1 MIDSSGSCENEWGAV
16 GVSGPEVEGRMGEA
30 PVESGVDGVQP
41 TPRRTGFRHFDAVV
55 SMSAIF
61 ISAVSLY
68 VAVQHGKTERQLVA
82 ANVWPFPRAILS
94 NGYDSKGSTAIGVS
108 NGGVGPAKIRS
119 FEVFYRGQPVSSGM
133 DLLRKCCG
141 LAPGAAAI
149 KAAFPNGTYSSIVDE
164 TVLRP
169 GEENPVFRVPRLGT
183 DVTERFSRIST
194 LQQIGFRVCYC
205 SVLDEC
211 WISDLKSTRT
221 EPVRECTPPKHPY
234 DPNGP

>member
-1 MIDSSGSCENEWGAV
+1 M
-16 GVSGPEVEGRMGEA
+16 REA
-30 PVESGVDGVQP
+30 PVETGVGEVTP
-41 TPRRTGFRHFDAVV
+41 APRRTGRVHFDAVV
-55 SMSAIF
+55 SIAAIF

-68 VAVQHGKTERQLVA
+68 VAVQHGKTERDLVA

-119 FEVFYRGQPVSSGM
+119 FEMFYRGQPVSSGL

-141 LAPGAAAI
+141 LAAGPEAV
-149 KAAFPNGTYSSIVDE
+149 KAAFPNGTSNSIVDE

-169 GEENPVFRVPRLGT
+169 GEDNPILRVPPSTTMPAITKKLAQVRVLT
-183 DVTERFSRIST
+183 QVT
-194 LQQIGFRVCYC
+194 FRVCYC
-205 SVLDEC
+205 SVLDQC
-211 WISDLKSTRT
+211 WNSDLRSTRT
-221 EPVRECTPPKHPY
+221 EPVHQCSAPEYPY